1 MQTEEE
7 PASKSQSII
16 DESVREDAEVDTNSE
31 LSLFTEMPLISG
43 ELYDVTG
50 GVLPIWYIYNCNA
63 NIVDAIINKIRTS
76 QMFSRA

>member
-43 ELYDVTG
+43 ELCDVTG
-50 GVLPIWYIYNCNA
+50 GVLPIW
-63 NIVDAIINKIRTS
+63 
-76 QMFSRA
+76 